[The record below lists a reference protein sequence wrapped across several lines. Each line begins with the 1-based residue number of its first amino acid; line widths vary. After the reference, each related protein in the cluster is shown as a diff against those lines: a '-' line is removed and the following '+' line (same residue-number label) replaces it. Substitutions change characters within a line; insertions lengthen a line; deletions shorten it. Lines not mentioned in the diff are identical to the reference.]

1 MTIDEFTTAY
11 NAEYRFAFHG
21 EKIDNRDTFTKISEF
36 LFQPRYKVDNLKFSM
51 VG

>member
-1 MTIDEFTTAY
+1 MTITEFTKAY
-11 NAEYRFAFHG
+11 DAEYRFVFHG
-21 EKIDNRDTFTKISEF
+21 EKVDDRDTLTKISEF